1 MHDVW
6 LAQPLMTFQQLGDF
20 QHRAVDDWIGN
31 SGAEKSRLEL
41 ARFRELLGPFAA
53 GLRESEIGAR

>member
-6 LAQPLMTFQQLGDF
+6 LTQPLMRFQQLGDF
-20 QHRAVDDWIGN
+20 QHRAVDDRIGN

-41 ARFRELLGPFAA
+41 ARFRELLGPFTARL
-53 GLRESEIGAR
+53 GESEVGT

>member
-6 LAQPLMTFQQLGDF
+6 LTQPLMRFQQLGDF
-20 QHRAVDDWIGN
+20 QHRAVDDRIGN

-53 GLRESEIGAR
+53 RLSV